1 MRQLL
6 FKKYV
11 VPFAIILSIS
21 SFSGCEKK
29 FDSVIDPIQSVP
41 VVMDASSSITVL
53 NTDTINIGSERKPD
67 DLLTIRGEASI
78 RVSHPQGK
86 KEISAV
92 IYSILEDQSL
102 SVIGEGVLNDDGILP
117 DRIANDDVYSGYT
130 QFQLKRVLVGKL
142 VLSLWSENSTGQ
154 LSNTA
159 LLPLSVVRLNHA
171 PVISNLSAPST
182 VNLAATTS
190 FNISIKVV
198 DPDGQEDI
206 KSMLRFTPSG
216 KVLPLSPYNDSIY
229 VETVSLVPPPLLGS
243 YHFRFRAVDRS
254 NDSSNV
260 LTQTIVIVNEVVVN

>member
-1 MRQLL
+1 
-6 FKKYV
+6 
-11 VPFAIILSIS
+11 
-21 SFSGCEKK
+21 
-29 FDSVIDPIQSVP
+29 
-41 VVMDASSSITVL
+41 MDASSSLTII
-53 NTDTINIGSERKPD
+53 NTDTMNIGNERTPD
-67 DLLTIRGEASI
+67 DLLTIHGEASL

-92 IYSILEDQSL
+92 KYSIREDQSL

-117 DRIANDDVYSGYT
+117 DRIANDDIYSGYT
-130 QFQLKRVLVGKL
+130 QFQIKRVLVGKL

-154 LSNTA
+154 VSNTA
-159 LLPLSVVRLNHA
+159 LLPLSIVRLNHA
-171 PVISNLSAPST
+171 PVISNLNAPST

-190 FNISIKVV
+190 FNISVTLI

-229 VETVSLVPPPLLGS
+229 VETVTLVPPPPLGP
-243 YHFRFRAVDRS
+243 YNFRFRAVDRS

-260 LTQTIVIVNEVVVN
+260 LTQTIVIVNEAVVN